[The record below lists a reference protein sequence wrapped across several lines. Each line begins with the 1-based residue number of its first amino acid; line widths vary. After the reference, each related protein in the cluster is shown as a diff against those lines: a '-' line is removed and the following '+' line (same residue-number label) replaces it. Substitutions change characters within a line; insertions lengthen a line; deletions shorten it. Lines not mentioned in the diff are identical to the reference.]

1 MENEMKNGF
10 ASAAKQ
16 IKWGNYQDYT
26 FYKYYGGNIIED
38 SWEDPTIILAIGN
51 ELWQCG
57 QKVGIVDRE
66 GHVSNFKPVEK
77 IKARAWKQAR
87 ESRQKKEETTTSAIG
102 VDDVLM
108 KALSRSVESLVGEK
122 MSVDN
127 LKFSD

>member
-1 MENEMKNGF
+1 MKN
-10 ASAAKQ
+10 AE
-16 IKWGNYQDYT
+16 KWGNYQDYT
-26 FYKYYGGNIIED
+26 FYKYYGGNVIED
-38 SWEDPTIILAIGN
+38 SWEDPTVILAIGN

-66 GHVSNFKPVEK
+66 GHVSNFKPVAK
-77 IKARAWKQAR
+77 DKAKVFKRAR
-87 ESRQKKEETTTSAIG
+87 ETRQEITTTSAIG